1 MNIFLI
7 LDEQQIY
14 ANSIMPKILYADILK
29 YPYSLRRSPAIT
41 AFFVPATG
49 TSFWFAKSSLND

>member
-1 MNIFLI
+1 MNIFLT

-29 YPYSLRRSPAIT
+29 
-41 AFFVPATG
+41 
-49 TSFWFAKSSLND
+49 KSI